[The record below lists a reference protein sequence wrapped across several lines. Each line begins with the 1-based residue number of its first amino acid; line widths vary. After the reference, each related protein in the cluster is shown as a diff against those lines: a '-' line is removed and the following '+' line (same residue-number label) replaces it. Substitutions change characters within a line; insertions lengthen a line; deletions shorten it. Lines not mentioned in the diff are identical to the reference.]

1 MRALLDTSFILWAA
15 ERGLDLMVLL
25 DEVLPYPM
33 EKVTPVQVVR
43 ELEAMCK
50 DRSTKRSRL
59 ARTAMRIADHTV
71 LLHAEGDGDADRIIL
86 ALASGGGFVVATM
99 DSDLRKRLRAASA
112 PVIYFKDDHPQLVGI
127 V

>member
-1 MRALLDTSFILWAA
+1 MRVLLDTSFVLWAA

-33 EKVTPVQVVR
+33 EKVTPVQVIR
-43 ELEAMCK
+43 ELQAMCE
-50 DRSTKRSRL
+50 DRSAKRSGL
-59 ARTAMRIADHTV
+59 ARTALRIADPTTV
-71 LLHAEGDGDADRIIL
+71 LDVERDGDTDGILL

-99 DSDLRKRLRAASA
+99 DTDLRKRLREASV
-112 PVIYFKDDHPQLVGI
+112 PVIYFKDNYPQLVGI